1 MTSRARP
8 GAPVRRKPAPERSA
22 EIVAA
27 ASTVAVTEG
36 LDKVTAKRVAEQ
48 LGVFP
53 GLIAHYVRSADE
65 LVAIAFATA
74 ATAEREEVYARARA
88 GASATEQLRL
98 LLDNYVDPARDAVAL
113 LWLDAWQASRRRPA
127 LHDEVTR
134 QMNHDLDWLSELI
147 AAGQRTGEFRTR
159 DSRAAAM
166 RILALVDGLSVQ
178 AAIRDAFDYA
188 DVQHMLRRTVEHEL
202 GLVDGAIYGP
212 APAGSRPVR

>member
-1 MTSRARP
+1 MTSRSRSA
-8 GAPVRRKPAPERSA
+8 APARRKPAPERSA

-27 ASTVAVTEG
+27 AGAVALSDG
-36 LDKVTAKRVAEQ
+36 LDKVTAKRVAAQ

-74 ATAEREEVYARARA
+74 VTAERDEVYARAQD
-88 GASATEQLRL
+88 GASPTDQLRL

-127 LHDEVTR
+127 LHDEVAR
-134 QMNHDLDWLSELI
+134 QMNHDLDQLSELI
-147 AAGQRTGEFRTR
+147 ATGQQTGEFRTR
-159 DSRAAAM
+159 DSRATAM

-178 AAIRDAFDYA
+178 AAIRDAFDYT
-188 DVQHMLRRTVEHEL
+188 DVQRMLWRSVEHEL
-202 GLVDGAIYGP
+202 GLDEGTWPGP
-212 APAGSRPVR
+212 

>member
-1 MTSRARP
+1 MTSRSPSA
-8 GAPVRRKPAPERSA
+8 APARRKRAPERNA

-27 ASTVAVTEG
+27 AGAVALSDG
-36 LDKVTAKRVAEQ
+36 LDKVTAKRVAEK

-88 GASATEQLRL
+88 GASATDQLRL

-127 LHDEVTR
+127 LREEVTR
-134 QMNHDLDWLSELI
+134 QMNHDLDRLGELI
-147 AAGQRTGEFRTR
+147 AGGQQAGEFRTQ

-188 DVQHMLRRTVEHEL
+188 DVQLMLRRNVEHEL
-202 GLVDGAIYGP
+202 GLGAG
-212 APAGSRPVR
+212 ALS

>member
-1 MTSRARP
+1 
-8 GAPVRRKPAPERSA
+8 
-22 EIVAA
+22 VAA
-27 ASTVAVTEG
+27 ASTVAVAEG

-74 ATAEREEVYARARA
+74 VTAEREEVYARART
-88 GASATEQLRL
+88 GASATERLRIL
-98 LLDNYVDPARDAVAL
+98 IDNYVDPSRDAVAL

-134 QMNHDLDWLSELI
+134 QMNHDLDWLGELI
-147 AAGQRTGEFRTR
+147 AAGQQTGEFHTR
-159 DSRAAAM
+159 DSRATAM

-188 DVQHMLRRTVEHEL
+188 DVQHMLRRNVEHEL
-202 GLVDGAIYGP
+202 GLDEGAL
-212 APAGSRPVR
+212 